1 MTYQRGSIR
10 KSRSGEYW
18 VLRYRGTA
26 ADGHRVEHNTP
37 IGLVRDFPKERDA
50 WKEVDRRGL
59 LVSVNAEKQIGRTRF
74 DSLAEFY
81 LTAEHGAD
89 AVREK
94 SATTV
99 PIVKHYVRD
108 YLIARW
114 GEQLAENIKPIE
126 IQRWLVSLH
135 NDKGLAWTTV
145 SKIRGIMLRVY
156 KIGIRHERMQKNP
169 VVHTECRSTTDYK
182 AIIVTPAQTFAILE
196 ELSSNP
202 LHHMLVL
209 TFAATALRSSEI
221 LSLRWSDILWEEGKI
236 SISKRWAKGKDGD
249 TKTAASNS
257 TVPLHQALAEY
268 LKEWHVQTPYPKHGD
283 FVFPSLTKLGRVPIW
298 TSTFV
303 QGHLRPVAKKA
314 GVKIADGQRFGTH
327 NFRHSLATW
336 LAHAG
341 KVAPKTVQ
349 GMLRHA
355 NVKTTLGLYTQDDQ
369 DEKQLAQG
377 AFLSAVGLGSRLVQ

>member
-18 VLRYRGTA
+18 VLRYRVTA
-26 ADGHRVEHNTP
+26 ADGRRVEQNAT
-37 IGLVRDFPKERDA
+37 IGSVRDFPKERDA
-50 WKEVDRRGL
+50 RKEVDRRGL
-59 LVSVNAEKQIGRTRF
+59 LVSINAEIQTARTRF

-81 LTAEHGAD
+81 LKAEHGAD

-94 SATTV
+94 SANTI
-99 PIVKHYVRD
+99 PIVQHYVRD

-114 GEQLAENIKPIE
+114 GDQPAESIRPIE

-135 NDKGLAWTTV
+135 NDQGLAWTTV
-145 SKIRGIMLRVY
+145 SKIRGLMLRVY
-156 KIGIRHERMQKNP
+156 KIGLRHDRVEKNP
-169 VVHTECRSTTDYK
+169 VVHTECRSTTDYR
-182 AIIVTPAQTFAILE
+182 AIIVTPAQTLAILQQM
-196 ELSSNP
+196 SSNP
-202 LHHMLVL
+202 LHYALIL
-209 TFAATALRSSEI
+209 TFAATGLRSSEI

-236 SISKRWAKGKDGD
+236 SISKRWAKGKDGPP
-249 TKTAASNS
+249 KTAASNS
-257 TVPLHQALAEY
+257 TVPLHPVLAEY
-268 LKEWHVQTPYPKHGD
+268 LREWHVQTPYPKRAD
-283 FVFPSLTKLGRVPIW
+283 FVFPSLKKLGRVPIW

-303 QGHLRPVAKKA
+303 NDHLRPAAKAA

-336 LAHAG
+336 LANAG

-355 NVKTTLGLYTQDDQ
+355 NVKTTLGLYMQDDQ
-369 DEKQLAQG
+369 DEKQIAQG
-377 AFLSAVGLGSRLVQ
+377 AFLSAVGLGSHLIQ